1 MHSIPLIIAALLS
14 VVSLVAGDEY
24 MVTNSEPTT
33 MTIMVEVRQ
42 EQVCRSNIAYPMDVW
57 LTEPIQTLIFPH
69 INAQESSGIDQE
81 RYKYVNSI
89 LSAVVPESE
98 LEEAQD
104 NPSTYAST
112 PLSERFWFEGLPTD
126 VKEYLIHMAKAEA
139 RMSELDKT
147 SILDTEKSAPRF
159 RGKGWWWS

>member
-1 MHSIPLIIAALLS
+1 MHSIPFILAALLS
-14 VVSLVAGDEY
+14 VASLVAGDEY
-24 MVTNSEPTT
+24 MVTDSEPTT
-33 MTIMVEVRQ
+33 MTIVVDVRQ
-42 EQVCRSNIAYPMDVW
+42 EQVRRSSSAYPMDVR
-57 LTEPIQTLIFPH
+57 LTEPIQSLIFPH

-104 NPSTYAST
+104 SPSTYAST
-112 PLSERFWFEGLPTD
+112 PLNERFWFEGLPTD

-139 RMSELDKT
+139 TMSEMDQSLIIDA
-147 SILDTEKSAPRF
+147 EKSAPRF

>member
-1 MHSIPLIIAALLS
+1 MHSIPLLIAALLS
-14 VVSLVAGDEY
+14 VISLVAGDEY

-42 EQVCRSNIAYPMDVW
+42 EQVRRSNIAYPSHVW
-57 LTEPIQTLIFPH
+57 LTGNQALIFPH

-81 RYKYVNSI
+81 RYEYVNSI

-104 NPSTYAST
+104 NPSAYAST

-139 RMSELDKT
+139 RMSEMDKT
-147 SILDTEKSAPRF
+147 LFLDSGKSTPRF